1 MYYLDVSLSPALP
14 VQHAPAQD
22 SRPHQR
28 KGQLFT
34 SPHSFAAV
42 HSEKKEPNLTFN
54 RKIILKSKQLSNH
67 AVISFFQKLWIFLCS
82 IFENDKSNQHF
93 KLFK

>member
-42 HSEKKEPNLTFN
+42 HSEKK
-54 RKIILKSKQLSNH
+54 R
-67 AVISFFQKLWIFLCS
+67 A
-82 IFENDKSNQHF
+82 
-93 KLFK
+93 